1 MRILQNIPYTAPAD
15 DVRLMDV
22 YLPRKPNGNLFFYA
36 HGGGLEAGDKRD
48 AACFAEY
55 LAMRGTAVVSINYR
69 MYPRAQYPDFIR
81 DTAEALAFVKEKM
94 PEWGAEK
101 LYVGGSS
108 AGGYLSMMLCFAP
121 EYLQAFGLSNADI
134 AGYFHDAGQPTAHF
148 RVLRERGMD
157 PRRVIVDESC
167 PLFHVGTQAH
177 YPPMRFIVSDQDMKN
192 RYEQTMLML
201 STLRHFGVEKADYVL
216 MHGGHCAYIGRM
228 EGEESVFGRMIE
240 AFIQWTRLT

>member
-1 MRILQNIPYTAPAD
+1 MKILQNIPYTASAD
-15 DVRLMDV
+15 DVHLLDV
-22 YLPRKPNGNLFFYA
+22 YLPEKPNGHLFFYA
-36 HGGGLEAGDKRD
+36 HGGGLETGDKGD
-48 AACFAEY
+48 ASCFAEY
-55 LAMRGTAVVSINYR
+55 LSSRGTAVVSINYR
-69 MYPRAQYPDFIR
+69 MYPAAHYPDFIW
-81 DTAEALAFVKEKM
+81 DAAEALAFVKGKM
-94 PEWGAEK
+94 ADWGMEK

-108 AGGYLSMMLCFAP
+108 AGGYLSMMLCFDP
-121 EYLQAFGLSNADI
+121 QYLQKFGMSNHDI

-148 RVLRERGMD
+148 RVLQERGVD

-167 PLFHVGTQAH
+167 ALYHVGTSDD

-201 STLRHFGVEKADYVL
+201 STLRHFGVKKADYVL

-240 AFIQWTRLT
+240 EFIRTAQ